1 MTGQHPPQPPE
12 GWQGPHQEGQLP
24 PGQQGQQGQQYPL
37 AQPQPGSGQAT
48 RPGPQDWFSQPGQS
62 GQPGRPTGGGQ
73 ASGEPKGFF
82 AALFDFRFHTLITP
96 KIIKFV
102 YAAMVVIGV
111 LSLLFYI
118 VAGFAS
124 DSPALG
130 VLALIFDPILLIVW
144 LAFIRMTLELYFA
157 VVRMS
162 DDVHRTFASEARR
175 QP

>member
-12 GWQGPHQEGQLP
+12 RWQGPHQEGQLP

-37 AQPQPGSGQAT
+37 AQPQPG
-48 RPGPQDWFSQPGQS
+48 QS

-73 ASGEPKGFF
+73 ASGEAKGFF

-111 LSLLFYI
+111 L
-118 VAGFAS
+118 
-124 DSPALG
+124 
-130 VLALIFDPILLIVW
+130 ALIFGPILLIVW